1 MKVTPSIREQNMQP
15 MRPRTSFPKNSLEN
29 NQDLDEIIKNYEKEV
44 FQSGSKIKQLQFKNY
59 MLEKKLLDESEYHR
73 KIMAKEISNWK

>member
-1 MKVTPSIREQNMQP
+1 MQP

-44 FQSGSKIKQLQFKNY
+44 FQSGSKIKQL
-59 MLEKKLLDESEYHR
+59 
-73 KIMAKEISNWK
+73 